1 MTLCLYQIPNT
12 KSIQI
17 AKFIGGENSGI
28 ELEPDKRGTFVT
40 SLDVGTIMKDSADKY
55 ECSPGP
61 GNTAV
66 ARVHVITEGEFS
78 AVVNHKEK
86 KHQYFMLLWWFTVS
100 ENIFKY
106 REFFNF
112 HI

>member
-1 MTLCLYQIPNT
+1 MRQSWYQIPNT

-40 SLDVGTIMKDSADKY
+40 SLDVGTVMKDSADKY

-61 GNTAV
+61 GKTAV
-66 ARVHVITEGEFS
+66 ARVHVITEGECS
-78 AVVNHKEK
+78 CQSSRRITPIYSHVIV
-86 KHQYFMLLWWFTVS
+86 LV
-100 ENIFKY
+100 
-106 REFFNF
+106 

>member
-1 MTLCLYQIPNT
+1 MRQSWYQIPNT

-17 AKFIGGENSGI
+17 VKYIGGENSGI

-61 GNTAV
+61 GKTAV
-66 ARVHVITEGEFS
+66 HSRGSRVWHFFRGQYPVILPYCKPKSGLKWPS
-78 AVVNHKEK
+78 
-86 KHQYFMLLWWFTVS
+86 
-100 ENIFKY
+100 
-106 REFFNF
+106 
-112 HI
+112 